1 MELDDLKIAWTEL
14 DRRIANVEY
23 VVRADRQARTFSSVR
38 RVLRLLGMRQAVQV
52 VAGIFMIAIVAPYW
66 IAHHGVPHLL
76 IAGLSLHLY
85 GVLAVCAAVV
95 QLLVIG
101 RTYYTAPVVTFQK
114 RMAELQRLR
123 IVCALATGLPWF
135 VLWIPLMVVG
145 VDRWLG
151 VDLYLRMPA
160 WMLGNVGLGFVVMA
174 VSVWI
179 ARRMAGRPRE
189 SRPKWVQRVIDD
201 LAGCSLRRVARELE
215 EIENFEAA

>member
-14 DRRIANVEY
+14 DRRIASVEY

-101 RTYYTAPVVTFQK
+101 RTYYGASRHVSEAHG
-114 RMAELQRLR
+114 RAAAAAHRLR
-123 IVCALATGLPWF
+123 AGNGAAVVRAVDSAAGRRCGPLARRGSLPADAGLDARQRRARVCRDGGLRL
-135 VLWIPLMVVG
+135 V
-145 VDRWLG
+145 
-151 VDLYLRMPA
+151 
-160 WMLGNVGLGFVVMA
+160 
-174 VSVWI
+174 
-179 ARRMAGRPRE
+179 ARRMAAVRANPDRG
-189 SRPKWVQRVIDD
+189 
-201 LAGCSLRRVARELE
+201 GCSG
-215 EIENFEAA
+215 